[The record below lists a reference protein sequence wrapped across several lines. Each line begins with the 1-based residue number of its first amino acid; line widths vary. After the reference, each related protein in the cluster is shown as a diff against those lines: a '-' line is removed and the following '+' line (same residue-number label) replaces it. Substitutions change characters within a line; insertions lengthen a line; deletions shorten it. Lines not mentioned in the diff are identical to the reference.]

1 MEQRI
6 DPNAKP
12 EFAAGTDPSFVPL
25 VGLAQSPV
33 PAAAAGA
40 VEEDRNRAAAHGEPG
55 ADEAQETGGP
65 EGAAPRDGGEA
76 DDADEGAADAPRDR
90 SGPSFEA
97 RDRRGSVT
105 ADGGG
110 IVFRLD
116 DQEADFRWDEV
127 RAVEVRLPRFG
138 RRFTVV
144 VHVAANRWFTNE
156 VEADRRG
163 RLKEWEAG
171 LDAVLDAYFEE

>member
-33 PAAAAGA
+33 PAAGAA
-40 VEEDRNRAAAHGEPG
+40 EEDRTGAANHGEPG
-55 ADEAQETGGP
+55 ADEEWEAGGP
-65 EGAAPRDGGEA
+65 EGTAARDGGEA
-76 DDADEGAADAPRDR
+76 DGADEAHDEAREPHDG